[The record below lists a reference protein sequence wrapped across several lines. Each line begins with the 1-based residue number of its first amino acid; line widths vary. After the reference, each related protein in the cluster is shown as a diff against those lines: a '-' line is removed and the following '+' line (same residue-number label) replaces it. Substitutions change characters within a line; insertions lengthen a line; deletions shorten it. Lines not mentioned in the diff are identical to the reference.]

1 MSLLP
6 LDFPELCRDQ
16 LESCATRKDALEAW
30 LQKLPL
36 AHPLASQEKLSQLL
50 GEFNQLHFP
59 PPRRLEW
66 LKLITRKVNQV
77 CKELDQG
84 HHLAGEGEAAQL
96 LEKQLSQGYKRTLND
111 LLNQRSQLP
120 TAILGPSLLEA
131 LFYALT
137 HTGALIA
144 RSCRFSVT
152 APEKIWRELYLLY
165 RLACQSKLQH
175 REIQPDQAPHNCE
188 QAYHQA
194 LLLGII
200 QAENLRS
207 DEVALLYPYLGEW
220 GQLLLLT
227 AANSPDAQFQV
238 LASCDFLPQRSQ
250 ADNRVNSE
258 QDFGLNTR
266 QVSDELARQLE
277 KEHSP
282 FSNRLLQHLL
292 ALLSEASERNAP
304 RLEATGT
311 IKLVLGLR
319 SVHFHLSGKKP
330 FEQLAAGGN
339 LSVQTRSNP
348 FLQEV
353 HSDDPWSAAHDAAEN
368 KSTGQVQLVDMET
381 THLSTSLDEELDKR
395 YPTHLL
401 NQVNT
406 SATGYCLS
414 WPGEAPKS
422 LATGELIALK
432 EKPTDPWQPAVIRW
446 VRQAPEGYQLG
457 AELLPSRMQP
467 CAIKPIIKMGDPVGY
482 MPGFLVPELKVLGTP
497 ASVITPLLPFREGQK
512 VDITAQQGK
521 QRAKLVRLLSTPGE
535 FNQFQLESLGTGG
548 LGYH

>member
-16 LESCATRKDALEAW
+16 LDSCATRKDALEAW
-30 LQKLPL
+30 LQQLPL
-36 AHPLASQEKLSQLL
+36 AHPLACQDKLSQLL
-50 GEFNQLHFP
+50 SEFNQLRFP

-66 LKLITRKVNQV
+66 LKLIAPSVNQV
-77 CKELDQG
+77 CSELDQG
-84 HHLAGEGEAAQL
+84 PHLGQEGSAAQL
-96 LEKQLSQGYKRTLND
+96 LEQQLSQGYKRTLND
-111 LLNQRSQLP
+111 LLKLRSQLP
-120 TAILGPSLLEA
+120 ASIVGPSLLEA
-131 LFYALT
+131 IFYALT
-137 HTGALIA
+137 HTGALIR
-144 RSCRFSVT
+144 RSCQFSVS
-152 APEKIWRELYLLY
+152 APERTWRELYLLY

-175 REIQPDQAPHNCE
+175 REVQTQLPHNCE

-207 DEVALLYPYLGEW
+207 DEVAQLYPYLAQW
-220 GQLLLLT
+220 GRLLQLT
-227 AANSPDAQFQV
+227 AANSPDAHFQV
-238 LASCDFLPQRSQ
+238 LASEGFFPQRSQ
-250 ADNRVNSE
+250 ADSQVNSE

-266 QVSDELARQLE
+266 QVAEALAEQLQE
-277 KEHSP
+277 ENNP

-292 ALLSEASERNAP
+292 SLLSESSERNAP
-304 RLEATGT
+304 RLDATGT
-311 IKLVLGLR
+311 INLVLGLR

-353 HSDDPWSAAHDAAEN
+353 APDDPWSAAHDAAEN
-368 KSTGQVQLVDMET
+368 KSTGHIQLVDMET
-381 THLSTSLDEELDKR
+381 SQLSTSIEDELDKR
-395 YPTHLL
+395 YPIHLL
-401 NQVNT
+401 QQVNT

-414 WPGEAPKS
+414 WPGEAPKN

-432 EKPTDPWQPAVIRW
+432 EKAADPWQPAVIRW

-467 CAIKPIIKMGDPVGY
+467 CAIKPIIKIGDPVGY

-497 ASVITPLLPFREGQK
+497 ASAITPLLPFREGQK

-535 FNQFQLESLGTGG
+535 FNQFQLESLGTEGP
-548 LGYH
+548 GYS